1 MVLDGA
7 YSEFITD
14 KKYTDGIDLVHK
26 YQNLIV
32 TRTFSKIFALA
43 GLRLGWG
50 YSNEGIIDLLEKIR
64 GPFNVNK
71 LAQSIGTLMLKEKVK
86 KKSINHNDRWRKI
99 LPNKINQLGLK
110 SYETFANF
118 VLIKVDPKKKF
129 KKKDYLFFKKK
140 KKLLLET

>member
-50 YSNEGIIDLLEKIR
+50 YSNQRIINLLEKIR

-71 LAQSIGTLMLKEKVK
+71 LAQSVGTLMLKRK
-86 KKSINHNDRWRKI
+86 KFLQRSINHNDRWRKI
-99 LPNKINQLGLK
+99 LPDKINQLGLK

-118 VLIKVDPKKKF
+118 VLIKVDQKKKF
-129 KKKDYLFFKKK
+129 KKKDSCFF
-140 KKLLLET
+140 